1 MFDIQKFIEVPNTP
15 VREPVLSHQFD
26 SELCLMIA
34 EDYGYAEIVWFAL
47 NGKRVV
53 EGSYGD
59 PKLVGIYN

>member
-15 VREPVLSHQFD
+15 IREEVLSHQLAD
-26 SELCLMIA
+26 ELCLSSA
-34 EDYGYAEIVWFAL
+34 YDYGYAEVVWYAL